1 MTALARMKNPDYE
14 TVSLRTEVCG
24 VEIMLDLSGAM
35 FIPDGE
41 ILVVSDLHFE
51 KASSY
56 GRSRQFLPPYDT
68 KVTLAALEAAVRDY
82 APKTVICL
90 GDSFHDPFCAE
101 RLQPADIER
110 FASMAK
116 ECSWVWVEG
125 NHDPEIP
132 HMLDGDR
139 VRELCIG
146 PLTLRHLPQKGA
158 AGEGEIAGHLH
169 PAGRIFRR
177 GRSVRRACFA
187 TDGKRLIMPAF
198 GALTGG
204 LSLSHAAFEGLFD
217 RQALTAFMLGA
228 DQIHAVHADGLS

>member
-1 MTALARMKNPDYE
+1 LTAYARMMNPDYE
-14 TVSLRTEVCG
+14 TVSLTAAIAG
-24 VEIMLDLSGAM
+24 VEVVLDLSGAM
-35 FIPDGE
+35 FIRDGE

-51 KASSY
+51 KSSSY
-56 GRSRQFLPPYDT
+56 ARGRQFLPPYDT
-68 KVTLAALEAAVRDY
+68 KVTLNALEAAIRDF

-101 RLQPADIER
+101 RLQLADIER
-110 FASMAK
+110 FGSLAK
-116 ECSWVWVEG
+116 GREWIWVEG

-132 HMLDGDR
+132 YMLAGER
-139 VRELCIG
+139 VAELAIG

-158 AGEGEIAGHLH
+158 AGIGEVAGHLH
-169 PAGRIFRR
+169 PAARIFRR

-204 LSLSHAAFEGLFD
+204 LSLAHIAFKGLFD
-217 RQALTAFMLGA
+217 RETLTAYMLGA
-228 DQIHAVHADGLS
+228 GQIHAIHADGLS

>member
-1 MTALARMKNPDYE
+1 LTALARMKNPDYE
-14 TVSLRTEVCG
+14 AVSLHTEVRG
-24 VEIMLDLSGAM
+24 VEIVLDLSGAM
-35 FIPDGE
+35 FVRDGE
-41 ILVVSDLHFE
+41 FLVVSDLHFE

-82 APKTVICL
+82 MPKTVICL

-110 FASMAK
+110 FATMAK
-116 ECSWVWVEG
+116 GRSWVWVEG

-132 HMLDGDR
+132 HMLAGDR
-139 VRELCIG
+139 VSELCTG

-169 PAGRIFRR
+169 PAGRIIRR
-177 GRSVRRACFA
+177 GRAVRRACFA
-187 TDGKRLIMPAF
+187 TDGKRMIMPAF

-204 LSLSHAAFEGLFD
+204 LSLSHAAFKGLFD
-217 RQALTAFMLGA
+217 RQNLTAFMIGA
-228 DQIHAVHADGLS
+228 NHIHAIHADGLS